1 MEQNERAISLA
12 QTIYQDINEWLKFAE
27 TKHAALIAAWI
38 ALWIGIASLEI
49 QDPFVI
55 VQYTALVCIVICG
68 FVNFLSFLPFLNKS
82 EYLKERCIKKYGG
95 TTDNIL
101 FYLSVF
107 IQSAPETTG
116 RNTYKANFMNSLEGG
131 DSAPC
136 KLLDNYLDQIID
148 ASTVATI
155 KVYLFGLSLK
165 LALLSLG
172 IVLLSLLIT

>member
-1 MEQNERAISLA
+1 MAQNGQAISLA

-27 TKHAALIAAWI
+27 AKHAALLAAWI

-49 QDPFVI
+49 QEPFIKVRCI
-55 VQYTALVCIVICG
+55 ALICITICG
-68 FVNFLSFLPFLNKS
+68 FFNFLSFLPFLNKS
-82 EYLKERCIKKYGG
+82 ECLKKRCMKKYGG
-95 TTDNIL
+95 AKDNIL

-116 RNTYKANFMNSLEGG
+116 RNTYKANFMNSLECG

-148 ASTVATI
+148 VSTVATI
-155 KVYLFGLSLK
+155 KVYLFSLSLQS
-165 LALLSLG
+165 AFLSLG
-172 IVLLSLLIT
+172 VVLLSLLIA